1 VRTSTDDMRS
11 TAKYAAIS
19 YCAIGLILGHA
30 WLTQPNFYRA
40 TAYLYN
46 SKTAR
51 FSAVNA
57 GLVSLYLVGQLVQR
71 LLLGELRLV
80 EAERLHLRARESL
93 VEMFLAM
100 TVFSRTDFH
109 ARFLCMFAWTFFLK
123 VFHWLSQ
130 ERLGY
135 VEQQVIMLS
144 RPRLTHARLVVLF
157 CWLFVTDAC
166 MLWHCLHFTSTNGP
180 SIMAMF
186 AFEYAILLIGL
197 LSQIVRYVVFIID
210 VFVLTEGTWDD
221 KGLWLFYN
229 ELLSLFLQLAAYLAF
244 FTYVHLFYSLPLH
257 ILRDLAV
264 TARTFR
270 QRLIEFIRYRQVVR
284 SMHTQFP
291 NATEQELAAGDR
303 TCIICREEM
312 FGGAGAKKLVCGHI
326 FHLRCLRSWM
336 ERSMSCPTCRRDIRP
351 LRAPTTSARPTAS
364 SGAATHH
371 DDVARRNAPGSLS
384 TRPQRGA
391 TAPIEAPATAAR
403 RVDTSAVPASTQ
415 QRMRPSTA
423 SADREASDPEHH
435 SRNEWNAHSGRP
447 PWTTARLTEM
457 PPPSSS
463 TSTPAPPPPSSP
475 PPPPPPPPQLL
486 AVLEYIAQTAP
497 HADVQC
503 SPLPPTSTP
512 AQPTRTH
519 TTPASYARP
528 RSATIED
535 ARRLQRQLDDLSS
548 VMRNLI
554 ERLEH
559 ELEDRDA
566 EQIERR

>member
-1 VRTSTDDMRS
+1 MNGTNRYM
-11 TAKYAAIS
+11 ILS
-19 YCAIGLILGHA
+19 YSVFGLILCHA
-30 WLTQPNFYRA
+30 WFTQPSFYRA

-51 FSAVNA
+51 FAAANTGIA
-57 GLVSLYLVGQLVQR
+57 SLFLLGRSLQR
-71 LLLGELRLV
+71 LFLGELRLV
-80 EAERLHLRARESL
+80 EVERLHLRAREAL

-109 ARFLCMFAWTFFLK
+109 ARFLSMFAWTFFLK

-135 VEQQVIMLS
+135 VEQQVIVIS
-144 RPRLTHARLVVLF
+144 RPRLTHLRLVM
-157 CWLFVTDAC
+157 LFVWLLVTDSY
-166 MLWHCLHFTSTNGP
+166 MLWHCLSFTSTHGP

-197 LSQIVRYVVFIID
+197 LSHLIRYVLFVID

-221 KGLWLFYN
+221 KGIWLFYN

-270 QRLIEFIRYRQVVR
+270 QRLVEFIRYRQVVR

-291 NATEQELAAGDR
+291 NATDQELAAGDR

-351 LRAPTTSARPTAS
+351 QRAPSRSAS
-364 SGAATHH
+364 SSPTPGVVAGLGAQPRSEAP
-371 DDVARRNAPGSLS
+371 DRPALGQDPAPGSVRATS
-384 TRPQRGA
+384 TATTTTEGEA
-391 TAPIEAPATAAR
+391 FHTTAPMNEQPRSEPSPESRSAAT
-403 RVDTSAVPASTQ
+403 
-415 QRMRPSTA
+415 STA
-423 SADREASDPEHH
+423 RNIRNRAPLPSALH
-435 SRNEWNAHSGRP
+435 
-447 PWTTARLTEM
+447 PWPLPTTPDLA
-457 PPPSSS
+457 
-463 TSTPAPPPPSSP
+463 
-475 PPPPPPPPQLL
+475 PPPPPPQLL
-486 AVLEYIAQTAP
+486 AVLEQLAQATPAERDSY
-497 HADVQC
+497 A
-503 SPLPPTSTP
+503 SFSTP
-512 AQPTRTH
+512 EGTLPARRMH
-519 TTPASYARP
+519 TPHSRP
-528 RSATIED
+528 RSATLQD
-535 ARRLQRQLDDLSS
+535 ARRLQQQLDDLSH
-548 VMRNLI
+548 VMHNLI
-554 ERLEH
+554 ERLEY
-559 ELEDRDA
+559 ELDDTES
-566 EQIERR
+566 Q